1 MFTGLVL
8 GRGKVVKLERV
19 GIDAKLTIEAQ
30 FDLGEICVGDSIA
43 VDGACLTV
51 VEHRGKIF
59 LADVSAET
67 LSRTILGNYRP
78 GDLVNLELALRMS
91 DRLGGHLVTGHIDGL
106 GILSAKDKVGDSIR
120 LEFQVPEEIGYYL
133 IEKGSIAINGISLT
147 INECGDEFF
156 SVNIVPH
163 TAEKTTIDAWKIR
176 DRVNLEVDIIGKYV
190 AKFLGKISQGGEKKK
205 DISLDFLAR
214 HGFVDRRT

>member
-8 GRGKVVKLERV
+8 GKGRVVRMDRRGVDVR
-19 GIDAKLTIEAQ
+19 LTIEPL
-30 FDLGEICVGDSIA
+30 FDMENVRKGDSVA

-51 VEHRGKIF
+51 VEHKDRTF
-59 LADVSAET
+59 SADVSAET

-78 GDLVNLELALRMS
+78 GTLVNLELALRMS

-106 GILSAKDKVGDSIR
+106 GILKSKEKVGDSIR
-120 LEFQVPEEIGYYL
+120 LDFEIPGELGFYL

-147 INECGDEFF
+147 VNECGEDYF

-163 TAEKTTIDAWKIR
+163 TAEKTTIGLWKVG

-190 AKFLGKISQGGEKKK
+190 AKFLGKVKQKESRK
-205 DISLDFLAR
+205 DIGLDFLAK
-214 HGFVDRRT
+214 HGFL